1 MECLHIRII
10 LILLH
15 GEPVPQARRGGQA
28 VRICKGVGGGGGRGQ
43 IMVNRISTPVLIA
56 TSEHPNH
63 ARFHAPEQGISA
75 KRGWRPEIEKEEG
88 PE

>member
-1 MECLHIRII
+1 MVNLFPKHVEGDRQSASVKVW
-10 LILLH
+10 
-15 GEPVPQARRGGQA
+15 E
-28 VRICKGVGGGGGRGQ
+28 GGGRGQ
-43 IMVNRISTPVLIA
+43 IMVKRISTPVLIA

>member
-1 MECLHIRII
+1 
-10 LILLH
+10 
-15 GEPVPQARRGGQA
+15 
-28 VRICKGVGGGGGRGQ
+28 
-43 IMVNRISTPVLIA
+43 MVNRISTPVLIA

>member
-28 VRICKGVGGGGGRGQ
+28 VRICKGVGGGGGGQ

-63 ARFHAPEQGISA
+63 APISRTRA
-75 KRGWRPEIEKEEG
+75 GHIGKAGMAT
-88 PE
+88 